1 MWDYGCHVAE
11 LGVMI
16 RGQTDNGNQH
26 YGGYEFKMVLK
37 ALLDDEITMV
47 VMKSPYQ
54 DLSNVL
60 LPTENS
66 C

>member
-1 MWDYGCHVAE
+1 MWDCGCQVAE
-11 LGVMI
+11 LGVMV
-16 RGQTDNGNQH
+16 RGQTDNGNKH

-60 LPTENS
+60 LPTHNS